1 MEGVRI
7 AWSAAL
13 GYARAYPDI
22 VRLGRTRVLA
32 LADEGA
38 SVEEMGDILGA
49 DPEPIWS
56 SEF

>member
-1 MEGVRI
+1 MRI